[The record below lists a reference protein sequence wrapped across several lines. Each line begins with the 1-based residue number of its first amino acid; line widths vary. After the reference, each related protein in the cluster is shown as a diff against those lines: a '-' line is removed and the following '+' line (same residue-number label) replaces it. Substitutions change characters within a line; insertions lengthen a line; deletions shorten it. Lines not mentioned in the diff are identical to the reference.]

1 MWSFLNFCMKLH
13 QQKFVKLLFWA
24 KSFFKIFEP
33 HSARMDPK
41 WALLRFMENGPSEF
55 FRLFCIK
62 LQIDFTNFFGRILD
76 LRFFGPK
83 EAQKGL
89 KTTFFKLKSY
99 PWIFF
104 DFFWMKLQQ
113 HNDWKSKW
121 MIFLAKYIWFFALTQ
136 IIFREKILYQVFLW
150 KGGQKWACLVTL
162 FRVWFFI
169 RNLPY
174 DN

>member
-55 FRLFCIK
+55 FRLFCSK
-62 LQIDFTNFFGRILD
+62 LQIDFNNFFGRILD

-99 PWIFF
+99 PWIFSDFFGWSYSSIMTENWNEWYFWRNIF
-104 DFFWMKLQQ
+104 DFLHWLK
-113 HNDWKSKW
+113 
-121 MIFLAKYIWFFALTQ
+121 IFLGRKFVSGFFVE
-136 IIFREKILYQVFLW
+136 RWPKMS
-150 KGGQKWACLVTL
+150 L
-162 FRVWFFI
+162 FSYFI
-169 RNLPY
+169 
-174 DN
+174 